1 MTSGP
6 RLRRTNSPTLQALRL
21 LVKPKAAAM
30 GMVDGAW
37 WPRSRDPL
45 AEFPA
50 MIAGIHR
57 RLGRPDRVAFNSSA
71 WAQAPGTIV
80 VDGQRVR
87 LEGFRSL
94 DEHTVLV
101 SGRGWHR
108 MALLVV
114 PPESAEDD
122 AVAALVAAADPANVE
137 APAEILVHSGIDAE
151 PALIPA
157 PRPALAGSDF
167 PHEKDAQ

>member
-1 MTSGP
+1 MMSGP
-6 RLRRTNSPTLQALRL
+6 PRRDTTSTTRQALRL

-30 GMVDGAW
+30 GAVDGAW

-45 AEFPA
+45 AEFPS

-71 WAQAPGTIV
+71 WTQAPGNIV

-101 SGRGWHR
+101 SGPAWHR

-122 AVAALVAAADPANVE
+122 AVTALVTAADPHNVE
-137 APAEILVHSGIDAE
+137 APADILVHSGIGTG
-151 PALIPA
+151 PAGIPA
-157 PRPALAGSDF
+157 PRPADLPS
-167 PHEKDAQ
+167 EK